1 MYLSRLYIE
10 NYRSIQKTDLK
21 FEPGKN
27 VIVGRNNSGKSNILK
42 AIDLILGEYSPT
54 YNKSENIT
62 DNDFFGSVT
71 NKPIFIWCEI
81 QREKTDNQ
89 NLENIDFSD
98 VCKTAFSRIYADQN
112 RNQDI
117 RVKVTDFKREEKF
130 GIFEFTTDKGQ
141 ARIDNGEFFKKWIG
155 GKPYCKGWNF
165 DKEFID
171 KSNFALAF
179 LAYKTNDEL
188 KKELVFLYRETED
201 SDWIVGLGCSLRNS
215 IIQSAIIPAFR
226 DPKDQ
231 LRINAYTWFGKLLKA
246 YVKTDNQELNDAFL
260 SVQNASN
267 ELFRWMQYQRNI
279 QYAMQIYRNITML
292 SISTLSCLPFP

>member
-98 VCKTAFSRIYADQN
+98 VCKTAFSRIY
-112 RNQDI
+112 
-117 RVKVTDFKREEKF
+117 
-130 GIFEFTTDKGQ
+130 
-141 ARIDNGEFFKKWIG
+141 
-155 GKPYCKGWNF
+155 
-165 DKEFID
+165 
-171 KSNFALAF
+171 
-179 LAYKTNDEL
+179 
-188 KKELVFLYRETED
+188 
-201 SDWIVGLGCSLRNS
+201 
-215 IIQSAIIPAFR
+215 
-226 DPKDQ
+226 
-231 LRINAYTWFGKLLKA
+231 
-246 YVKTDNQELNDAFL
+246 
-260 SVQNASN
+260 
-267 ELFRWMQYQRNI
+267 
-279 QYAMQIYRNITML
+279 
-292 SISTLSCLPFP
+292 